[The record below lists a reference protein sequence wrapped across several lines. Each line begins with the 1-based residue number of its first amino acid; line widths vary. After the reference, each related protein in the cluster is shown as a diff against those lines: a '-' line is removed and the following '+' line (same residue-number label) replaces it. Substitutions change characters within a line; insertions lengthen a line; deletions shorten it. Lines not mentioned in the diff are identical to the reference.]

1 MSFDL
6 LNAAK
11 YSCSTFFGEVWVN
24 SKTFKMTSIIWRWRS
39 LQYLFNVSIGSL
51 QWIYCFFRMYRISER
66 MCLVTVRIKLTAYNK
81 RLVNPYVSIQ
91 IEKKIEIL
99 YDLKLKKNP
108 LDNHQMAILLVL
120 SKVSQDKILY
130 HSKRGGRLYFL

>member
-1 MSFDL
+1 
-6 LNAAK
+6 
-11 YSCSTFFGEVWVN
+11 
-24 SKTFKMTSIIWRWRS
+24 
-39 LQYLFNVSIGSL
+39 
-51 QWIYCFFRMYRISER
+51 MYRISER

-99 YDLKLKKNP
+99 YDLKFLKKNP

-120 SKVSQDKILY
+120 SKVSQGKISY

>member
-1 MSFDL
+1 
-6 LNAAK
+6 
-11 YSCSTFFGEVWVN
+11 
-24 SKTFKMTSIIWRWRS
+24 
-39 LQYLFNVSIGSL
+39 
-51 QWIYCFFRMYRISER
+51 

-99 YDLKLKKNP
+99 YDLKFLKKNP

-120 SKVSQDKILY
+120 SKVSQGKISY

>member
-1 MSFDL
+1 
-6 LNAAK
+6 
-11 YSCSTFFGEVWVN
+11 
-24 SKTFKMTSIIWRWRS
+24 
-39 LQYLFNVSIGSL
+39 
-51 QWIYCFFRMYRISER
+51 

-99 YDLKLKKNP
+99 YDLKFKKNP
-108 LDNHQMAILLVL
+108 LDNHQMAILFVL
-120 SKVSQDKILY
+120 SKVAHDKILY

>member
-1 MSFDL
+1 
-6 LNAAK
+6 
-11 YSCSTFFGEVWVN
+11 
-24 SKTFKMTSIIWRWRS
+24 
-39 LQYLFNVSIGSL
+39 
-51 QWIYCFFRMYRISER
+51 MYRISER

-99 YDLKLKKNP
+99 YDLKFKKNP

-120 SKVSQDKILY
+120 SKVAHDKILY
-130 HSKRGGRLYFL
+130 HS

>member
-1 MSFDL
+1 
-6 LNAAK
+6 
-11 YSCSTFFGEVWVN
+11 
-24 SKTFKMTSIIWRWRS
+24 
-39 LQYLFNVSIGSL
+39 
-51 QWIYCFFRMYRISER
+51 

-99 YDLKLKKNP
+99 YDLKFRKKP

-120 SKVSQDKILY
+120 CKVSHDKILY
-130 HSKRGGRLYFL
+130 HSKRRGRLYFL

>member
-1 MSFDL
+1 
-6 LNAAK
+6 
-11 YSCSTFFGEVWVN
+11 
-24 SKTFKMTSIIWRWRS
+24 
-39 LQYLFNVSIGSL
+39 
-51 QWIYCFFRMYRISER
+51 MYRISER

-99 YDLKLKKNP
+99 YDSKFKKTP

-130 HSKRGGRLYFL
+130 HS

>member
-1 MSFDL
+1 
-6 LNAAK
+6 
-11 YSCSTFFGEVWVN
+11 
-24 SKTFKMTSIIWRWRS
+24 
-39 LQYLFNVSIGSL
+39 
-51 QWIYCFFRMYRISER
+51 MYRISER

-99 YDLKLKKNP
+99 YDLKFRKKP

-120 SKVSQDKILY
+120 CKVSHDKILY

>member
-1 MSFDL
+1 
-6 LNAAK
+6 
-11 YSCSTFFGEVWVN
+11 
-24 SKTFKMTSIIWRWRS
+24 
-39 LQYLFNVSIGSL
+39 
-51 QWIYCFFRMYRISER
+51 

-99 YDLKLKKNP
+99 YDLKFKKKNP
-108 LDNHQMAILLVL
+108 QDNHQMAILLVL
-120 SKVSQDKILY
+120 SKVAHDKILY

>member
-1 MSFDL
+1 
-6 LNAAK
+6 
-11 YSCSTFFGEVWVN
+11 
-24 SKTFKMTSIIWRWRS
+24 
-39 LQYLFNVSIGSL
+39 
-51 QWIYCFFRMYRISER
+51 MYRISER

-99 YDLKLKKNP
+99 YDLKLKKKP

>member
-1 MSFDL
+1 
-6 LNAAK
+6 
-11 YSCSTFFGEVWVN
+11 
-24 SKTFKMTSIIWRWRS
+24 
-39 LQYLFNVSIGSL
+39 
-51 QWIYCFFRMYRISER
+51 MYRISER

-99 YDLKLKKNP
+99 YDLKFKKNP

>member
-1 MSFDL
+1 
-6 LNAAK
+6 
-11 YSCSTFFGEVWVN
+11 
-24 SKTFKMTSIIWRWRS
+24 
-39 LQYLFNVSIGSL
+39 
-51 QWIYCFFRMYRISER
+51 MYRISER

-91 IEKKIEIL
+91 IEKKIKIL
-99 YDLKLKKNP
+99 FDLKFKKNP

-130 HSKRGGRLYFL
+130 HS

>member
-1 MSFDL
+1 
-6 LNAAK
+6 
-11 YSCSTFFGEVWVN
+11 
-24 SKTFKMTSIIWRWRS
+24 
-39 LQYLFNVSIGSL
+39 
-51 QWIYCFFRMYRISER
+51 MYRISER

-99 YDLKLKKNP
+99 YDLKFRKKT

-120 SKVSQDKILY
+120 CKVSHDKILY
-130 HSKRGGRLYFL
+130 HSKRRGRLYFL